1 MTPEHATLQGRDAE
15 REEPMVDDR
24 AHTPEQ
30 DDASQDL
37 DAAIASRAWDM
48 GSEPP
53 FMAALPTM
61 LTRQELR
68 MLAFLARTL
77 RGKGPI
83 LDLGCF
89 VGGSTLALA
98 HGVLSSP
105 RPDRM
110 IHSFDLFELNEAV
123 KHRFL
128 YSKGLPLFPGEDGLE
143 LFSILTASV
152 ASIVRPYKGDVAA
165 TLPAGMDALPEPP
178 ALVFLDLC
186 KSPGLTDMITRTV
199 FPRLEPGAII
209 VQQDFIYEFTPWATY
224 PFWALTDRIECLGH
238 CDRHSVVFRVREPIS
253 AEDAERAC
261 LGPSGSARLL
271 RCLEEVA
278 LWLPFATQRAVL
290 ADAARL
296 LERHPQADDEWK
308 LMTAARR
315 DRGQHDR
322 LAPWR
327 ALITGVGQ
335 DTGR

>member
-1 MTPEHATLQGRDAE
+1 MVEPKNQPSDRDE
-15 REEPMVDDR
+15 SLR
-24 AHTPEQ
+24 
-30 DDASQDL
+30 DL
-37 DAAIASRAWDM
+37 DAAIASRAWDAEH
-48 GSEPP
+48 EPD

-68 MLAFLARTL
+68 MLAFLARHL
-77 RGKGPI
+77 RGSGPI

-98 HGVLSSP
+98 HGVLSSS

-143 LFSILTASV
+143 LFSILTASA
-152 ASIVRPYKGDVAA
+152 ASIVRPYKGDVLE
-165 TLPAGMDALPEPP
+165 TLPAGLQALSDPP

-199 FPRLEPGAII
+199 FPRLKPGAII

-224 PFWALTDRIECLGH
+224 PFWVLKDRIDLLGH
-238 CDRHSVVFRVREPIS
+238 CDHHSVVFRVREPIP
-253 AEDAERAC
+253 AADAERAC
-261 LGPSGSARLL
+261 LGSSGTARLI
-271 RCLEEVA
+271 RSLEEVA
-278 LWLPFATQRAVL
+278 QWLPFATQRRVL

-296 LERHPQADDEWK
+296 LERHPQAHDEWT

-327 ALITGVGQ
+327 VLIAGVGE